1 MLNEKTREVI
11 IINNHL
17 VLVAIFVFFFVFTVL
32 GFCDVVIFCFYIKI
46 TLISM
51 YNFDKGT
58 VYCFFMFSPVS
69 LRDNC
74 ILLKVELKMLTLMT
88 LNVSFF

>member
-17 VLVAIFVFFFVFTVL
+17 VLVAIFVFSIVFTEL
-32 GFCDVVIFCFYIKI
+32 GVCDVVIFCIYVKV

-58 VYCFFMFSPVS
+58 VYCFLCS
-69 LRDNC
+69 LPSRYVTIVYC
-74 ILLKVELKMLTLMT
+74 
-88 LNVSFF
+88 